1 MRQTHHVPADVP
13 QYFPF
18 GYWSFLESTC
28 EMSDA
33 PGLLCSAMPR
43 STTRRFPGSCDGNL
57 GAAQENASL
66 LPSRRKRA
74 AQIFQA
80 LFPCGGT
87 SNASVHNHGP
97 WTILFVPLKG
107 VGNWGAPGHVCSSHT
122 QNLRRRLPINIVS
135 GYAILQIRDMIL
147 CLYMM

>member
-28 EMSDA
+28 EMSDVDS
-33 PGLLCSAMPR
+33 PVLVTEIWEQPKKTLLCFPAAESAQPR
-43 STTRRFPGSCDGNL
+43 FF
-57 GAAQENASL
+57 
-66 LPSRRKRA
+66 K
-74 AQIFQA
+74 
-80 LFPCGGT
+80 PCGGT
-87 SNASVHNHGP
+87 SNASVYNHGP

-122 QNLRRRLPINIVS
+122 HNLRRRLPINIVS

-147 CLYMM
+147 CLYDVNHVQLYAAAE